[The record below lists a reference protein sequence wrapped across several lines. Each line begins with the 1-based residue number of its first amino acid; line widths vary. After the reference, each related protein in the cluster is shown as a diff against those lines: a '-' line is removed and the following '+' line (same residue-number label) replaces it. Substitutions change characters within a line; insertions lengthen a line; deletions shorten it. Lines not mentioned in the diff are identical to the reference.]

1 MLQASTLGMVLG
13 PITMTGLNQPDLQ
26 NQILL
31 GVFEGMCDVNAVQFV
46 DYVNANPGHFKIGEY
61 DGLSVLFIPARGFI
75 HIMVSVTATNLVTI

>member
-1 MLQASTLGMVLG
+1 MVLG
-13 PITMTGLNQPDLQ
+13 PITMTGLNQPELQ

-46 DYVNANPGHFKIGEY
+46 DYVNANPGHYKIGEY